1 MVSPLYVDPLHG
13 QSSPVHILYFKCGSY
28 GCCHNKGFSETI
40 YILYALIPLML
51 WYNSV
56 KYLFC
61 FLFINAMS
69 VVCCQQRAK
78 NQKLTRTTLYKFH

>member
-1 MVSPLYVDPLHG
+1 
-13 QSSPVHILYFKCGSY
+13 
-28 GCCHNKGFSETI
+28 
-40 YILYALIPLML
+40 ML

-69 VVCCQQRAK
+69 VVCCQQRAT
-78 NQKLTRTTLYKFH
+78 NQKLTVMTLDKVPLNYT